1 MAKIFAL
8 TLLAVL
14 VVAFP
19 ASGYGQDVA
28 TDPSPEVRSQMLADD
43 IGRTLD
49 SLDALADGQLPQVMV
64 LRKQVQ
70 DLLALA
76 LRKDD
81 YNALAAVNR
90 ASRDKADFD
99 WDAAYAECAELSGPA
114 LVQRLR
120 ELVDNHH
127 SISYREARVLM
138 FTKLDN
144 HGGEV
149 EGVYTG
155 RRKVCNSLPDSG
167 DMNCEHTW
175 PQSQGATGIARSD
188 VHHLYPT
195 DSKANSI
202 RGSLPFGEVDNPSWS
217 QGGSQCNGKI
227 FEPRPEHRGNVARSI
242 FYFAVR
248 YGKSVDARQEA
259 ILRQWNDEDPVDDAE
274 RARNDGIFAVQHN
287 RNPFVD
293 HSEFVGRVTDF

>member
-1 MAKIFAL
+1 VAKVFILSLMA
-8 TLLAVL
+8 V

-19 ASGYGQDVA
+19 WPGYGQDVA
-28 TDPSPEVRSQMLADD
+28 TPSPEARSQMLADD

-81 YNALAAVNR
+81 YNVLAAVKR
-90 ASRDKADFD
+90 AGRDKADFD
-99 WDAAYAECAELSGPA
+99 WNAAYAACAALSGPA
-114 LVQRLR
+114 LVAKLH
-120 ELVDNHH
+120 ELVSNHN
-127 SISYREARVLM
+127 SISYRAARELM

-149 EGVYTG
+149 ECVYTG
-155 RRKVCNSLPDSG
+155 RRKVCTSIPDS
-167 DMNCEHTW
+167 DDVNCEHTW
-175 PQSQGATGIARSD
+175 PQSLGATGIARSD
-188 VHHLYPT
+188 VHHLYPA
-195 DSKANSI
+195 DSRANGV
-202 RGSLPFGEVDNPSWS
+202 RGNLPFGEVEAASWA
-217 QGGSQCNGKI
+217 QGGSECNGKV
-227 FEPRPEHRGNVARSI
+227 FQPRPEHRGNVARSI
-242 FYFAVR
+242 FYFAIR
-248 YGKSVDARQEA
+248 YGKSVDASQEA

-274 RARNDGIFAVQHN
+274 RRRNDGIFAVQHN

-293 HSEFVGRVTDF
+293 HAEFVGRVADF